1 MKEIEEIKDRLEE
14 WANGKQEG
22 HQRGAFMVVY
32 DFDGEKIEITS
43 MMDASVSLMAS
54 AICLQAE
61 DHKGLSNIVINAGRA
76 MLEKKLD
83 KAFEKINRYIKEE
96 DK

>member
-1 MKEIEEIKDRLEE
+1 MEEIEEIKDRLEE

-22 HQRGAFMVVY
+22 NQRDAFMVAY
-32 DFDGEKIEITS
+32 EFDGEKMELTGI
-43 MMDASVSLMAS
+43 MNASAS
-54 AICLQAE
+54 AMTAAICLQAE
-61 DHKGLSNIVINAGRA
+61 DHPKLYNIVIEAGRR

-83 KAFEKINRYIKEE
+83 KTIEKIIRDIKNE

>member
-1 MKEIEEIKDRLEE
+1 MKEIEEIKDRLSE
-14 WANGKQEG
+14 WTNGEQEG

-32 DFDGEKIEITS
+32 DFDGENMELTG
-43 MMDASVSLMAS
+43 MMDASAILMAS

-61 DHKGLSNIVINAGRA
+61 DHKELSNIVINAGRA

-83 KAFEKINRYIKEE
+83 KAIEVINRDIKDE

>member
-1 MKEIEEIKDRLEE
+1 MEEIEEIKDRLEE
-14 WANGKQEG
+14 WANGGEEG

-32 DFDGEKIEITS
+32 DFDGENIEITS

-61 DHKGLSNIVINAGRA
+61 DHKELSDIVINAGRA

-83 KAFEKINRYIKEE
+83 KAFEKINRDIKNE

>member
-1 MKEIEEIKDRLEE
+1 MKEIEEIKDRLSE
-14 WANGKQEG
+14 WTNGKQEG
-22 HQRGAFMVVY
+22 HERGAFMVVY
-32 DFDGEKIEITS
+32 DFDGKEIEITS

-83 KAFEKINRYIKEE
+83 KAFEKINRDIKEE